1 MTVADDAGGGLID
14 ITRLS
19 EDDLRELAR
28 IVRGIHARAAAKR
41 ERERQEDE
49 TRQVTGDGHDDTS

>member
-1 MTVADDAGGGLID
+1 VSALTD
-14 ITRLS
+14 RLS

-41 ERERQEDE
+41 ERERQEAVAGRDA
-49 TRQVTGDGHDDTS
+49 GDGGHDDAA